1 MISTLY
7 IEENG
12 ASWIGFGYGVDY
24 QSRDKKI
31 SLIPSKRPYHISY
44 SPTSQEVLLAIH
56 DGGVM
61 ACQNGKII
69 HQYKT
74 SNCDFIPHDL
84 VYWIHEDHKGNWWL
98 GTYKGV
104 GVRYKD
110 GREYLSLIHI

>member
-1 MISTLY
+1 MM
-7 IEENG
+7 
-12 ASWIGFGYGVDY
+12 A
-24 QSRDKKI
+24 
-31 SLIPSKRPYHISY
+31 
-44 SPTSQEVLLAIH
+44 
-56 DGGVM
+56 GVM

-110 GREYLSLIHI
+110 GREYCFSRMPGIDALLSKEITCIMEDNDGSLVAGNQQ